1 MESINEK
8 ETTLDKLYNS
18 ISNYIKAKVLDELC
32 VYMHKDSADDVI
44 EAVKNHATSISFETI
59 AELQQI
65 QENMYGSIEIQDYPK
80 VAMAIDNGEPVASM
94 LYNGII
100 LKTTSSNINDD
111 DPAKSAFA
119 ELEEILNK

>member
-65 QENMYGSIEIQDYPK
+65 QENMYDSIEIQDYPK

-94 LYNGII
+94 LYNGVI
-100 LKTTSSNINDD
+100 LKRTSSNINDD

>member
-1 MESINEK
+1 MKEE
-8 ETTLDKLYNS
+8 ETTLDKLYEA

-32 VYMHKDSADDVI
+32 VYMHKDSADNVI
-44 EAVKNHATSISFETI
+44 EAVKSHATNISFETI
-59 AELQQI
+59 AELQLI
-65 QENMYGSIEIQDYPK
+65 QENMYDSIEIQDYPK
-80 VAMAIDNGEPVASM
+80 VAMAIDNGEPVARM

-100 LKTTSSNINDD
+100 LKRTSSNINDD

>member
-18 ISNYIKAKVLDELC
+18 ISNYIKAKILDELC

-65 QENMYGSIEIQDYPK
+65 QENMYDSIEIQDYPK

>member
-65 QENMYGSIEIQDYPK
+65 QENMYDSIEIQDYPK

>member
-1 MESINEK
+1 MESINDK

-18 ISNYIKAKVLDELC
+18 ISNYVKAKVLDELC

-65 QENMYGSIEIQDYPK
+65 QENMYDSIEIQDYPK

-94 LYNGII
+94 LYNGVI
-100 LKTTSSNINDD
+100 LKRTSSNINDD